1 MERAELIDPLYINN
15 LKQILMIRKGCKA
28 AVRLI

>member
-1 MERAELIDPLYINN
+1 MERAELINPLYINN
-15 LKQILMIRKGCKA
+15 LKQILTIRKDYKA